1 MEPSSVKTRAILN
14 LFKSLMDNN
23 KSHQVDEIKALWRNQ
38 KPSFVQEC
46 HFEEIILKEETLK
59 ECIYILL
66 NTYIDG
72 RLHIE
77 SLIKDEVTCRK
88 FSLWINN
95 KGRVQK
101 SFASSGS

>member
-1 MEPSSVKTRAILN
+1 
-14 LFKSLMDNN
+14 MDNN